1 MKVIYATLSKKGPRS
16 NNEDRMK
23 VIDHTDEDRWLG
35 IVCDGMGGHACG
47 EVASEVVTD
56 AISEYWET
64 HLDESNSYEKVK
76 VACKK
81 ASIAFD
87 KRATDMRHTEMGST
101 MVMAS
106 IQGDTVTIAH
116 LGDSRC
122 YLQRKGNELFYQT
135 KDHLRYE
142 FGWELVDKCFFSY
155 RPEKADPEVRQ
166 FKLQSGD
173 RILLCSDGLYKSIYP
188 DILKE
193 RMMDDKTPEQILD
206 VYDFLCEK
214 SGDDNYTA
222 ILATIME
229 I

>member
-1 MKVIYATLSKKGPRS
+1 MKVTYATLSKKGSRS
-16 NNEDRMK
+16 NNEDAVK
-23 VIDHTDEDRWLG
+23 VIDHSEADRWLG

-47 EVASEVVTD
+47 EVASEVVVE
-56 AISEYWET
+56 AITEYWEA
-64 HLDESNSYEKVK
+64 HLEEPDSYEKVK
-76 VACKK
+76 TACRK

-101 MVMAS
+101 MVMAC
-106 IQGDTVTIAH
+106 IQGDTVTIVH

-122 YLQRKGNELFYQT
+122 YLQRKDNELLYQT

-173 RILLCSDGLYKSIYP
+173 RILLCSDGLYKSMYP